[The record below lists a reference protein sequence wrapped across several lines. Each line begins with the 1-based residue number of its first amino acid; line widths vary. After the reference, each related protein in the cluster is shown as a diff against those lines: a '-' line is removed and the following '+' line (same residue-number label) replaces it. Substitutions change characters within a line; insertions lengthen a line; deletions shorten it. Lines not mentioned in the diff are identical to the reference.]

1 MFGFGVQS
9 FSCSARDV
17 YASGC
22 SMRRRAADIAD
33 FEIRTAA
40 AHPIHPVRP
49 HEPIRIPA
57 SSGHDSESRVIR
69 IRSQGAANAIYKER
83 RELIAVAMEAPGTQ
97 ESYIPCAVGPS
108 LIPTQA
114 RDAPSRY
121 ALQAHVIVG
130 NLYLPIRKQ
139 TKGTQPSTYP
149 DLALNLNLVFID
161 SSCVYYV

>member
-1 MFGFGVQS
+1 
-9 FSCSARDV
+9 
-17 YASGC
+17 
-22 SMRRRAADIAD
+22 MRRRAADIAD

-40 AHPIHPVRP
+40 AHPIHPTRP

-57 SSGHDSESRVIR
+57 FSGHDSESRVIR
-69 IRSQGAANAIYKER
+69 IRSQGATNAIYKER

-139 TKGTQPSTYP
+139 TKGIRRTSLSRPRSKSKSS
-149 DLALNLNLVFID
+149 LHRFIVRILRL
-161 SSCVYYV
+161 SVRCRRRYRL